1 MSRELSKSS
10 NMALQ
15 SPTAGLKTITGY
27 ILPERH
33 IVQSNQEDVSES
45 EDEEE
50 ETQPEFLDMK
60 EMDSVSSG
68 GNMFKSSVLA
78 SKEVPFMA
86 GNKMYRVDGRFPL
99 HDPWWEVTCTI
110 RQGRHKNYVKGF
122 PSYRLRTDLG
132 TEGRS
137 LVSLF
142 LKACR
147 AEPDFVNLFME
158 WLPNDRHVEPVNV
171 LDILQ
176 DFEDS
181 SPENKAVAE
190 QLKSKVN
197 RSAAWTHMRVA
208 SLYPEIMKYL
218 PTLLPGQFIDIINK
232 GRMEHMPETSER
244 DDSTTQEQSN
254 ANVLAKLEELI
265 KTDVW
270 KLGFNYIMFK
280 ELHLVRC
287 EAQMEAFK
295 LCHLFWSIPVLQ
307 RNALLLY
314 TELKR
319 HCRATGSTYAD
330 RELLE
335 KKISNETG
343 HLGAWEALRFLVEQ
357 GVLKREGDR
366 VALRNL
372 FGYEKGIAEC
382 LRGLVEGDPWKI
394 HLDVREV
401 LREAQLDRLRAKARE
416 KHSLTHSRKSKA
428 DAKTSV
434 SEAQNDIVQE
444 VKVEQMDLAFPQ
456 PGTSSVVHHNGEMT
470 TCDSPKSYE
479 ITKLTIK
486 EENVSSDSDSS
497 NDSTYF
503 DIDPSTI
510 ELDPDQVR
518 AAEMMCANPV
528 TVISGK
534 GGCGKTT
541 VVSLVFKAAME
552 QQTSDREEVLKAC
565 EDFQNDSQGSSNGLL
580 SDVHGE
586 KKDNEGSDSDE
597 KPEEV
602 LLTAPTGRAASLLT
616 KRTGFTAY
624 TMHQVLWSF
633 MNTKKDPS
641 GNPQAWKFSK
651 VQVLVVDEGS
661 LVSVQILHSILSMLT
676 KHAELQKFILL
687 GDVRQ
692 LPSIEPG
699 NTLYDLFE
707 GLRKVRWAIE
717 MRTNHRAESELIV
730 RNAGLIS
737 EMGKKKYYSPLEF
750 DATVNM
756 MRPSKVPS
764 DKRFIFVK
772 ICGENDRF
780 DLQDAITFLLKEG
793 PGLEDHKLSQF
804 VAFRRKDCEL
814 INELCCKHY
823 SQHITRTS
831 KNKLNFQPN
840 DKVCCTKNGY
850 VTDHD
855 KKKEVTSFD
864 TTRAVQDSARSSHDN
879 AGNQTQNEQTKEK
892 KERLCN
898 GEIFFIKN
906 DVTKEDEE
914 KGRKMIRYLTLDD
927 DNGCVV
933 TCSYR
938 ELQRV
943 CKLRHAWARTIHT
956 FQGSEAETIVYV
968 LGDSSAQNWQH
979 VYTAVTRGQ
988 KRVYVVGR
996 EHDLEG
1002 AIKRWIIPRN
1012 TRLCRFVTNVVS
1024 QQGPE
1029 DSLTQSACS
1038 QNQVETPVNHGFGP
1052 SQSTPVASQTP
1063 SRHHSKLSR
1072 PSCVRHLYED
1082 ENERSHQTSDIS
1094 LQDDVAF
1101 SQAYSW
1107 SPMDSCS
1114 EPSKVQN
1121 ENASELSNH
1130 VENAPLL
1137 EAVSSPSNEYSRGSK
1152 RFIPVDICCTPTKQ
1166 PKQTTSEESPL
1177 GSSRLKL
1184 LSITSP
1190 SPKSGRQ
1197 LFPDSS
1203 CSHREQP

>member
-1 MSRELSKSS
+1 
-10 NMALQ
+10 MALQ

-33 IVQSNQEDVSES
+33 AVQSNQEDVSES

-68 GNMFKSSVLA
+68 GNMFKSSVVA

-86 GNKMYRVDGRFPL
+86 GNKMYQVDGRFPL

-110 RQGRHKNYVKGF
+110 RQGRHKNFVKGF

-142 LKACR
+142 LKACK

-158 WLPNDRHVEPVNV
+158 WLPNDRCVELGNV
-171 LDILQ
+171 LDVLQ

-181 SPENKAVAE
+181 SPENKPVAK
-190 QLKSKVN
+190 QLKSNVN
-197 RSAAWTHMRVA
+197 RSAAWTHIRVA

-218 PTLLPGQFIDIINK
+218 PTLLPGQFMDIINK
-232 GRMEHMPETSER
+232 GRMDHVPKTSKR
-244 DDSTTQEQSN
+244 DDSTTTEGSDT
-254 ANVLAKLEELI
+254 NVLAKLEELI

-280 ELHLVRC
+280 ELRLVRC

-335 KKISNETG
+335 KNISNETG
-343 HLGAWEALRFLVEQ
+343 HLGTWEALSFLVEQ

-416 KHSLTHSRKSKA
+416 NHSMTLSKKSKA

-444 VKVEQMDLAFPQ
+444 VKVEHMDLAFPQ
-456 PGTSSVVHHNGEMT
+456 PDTSSAVHHNGAIT
-470 TCDSPKSYE
+470 TCDSSQCYE

-486 EENVSSDSDSS
+486 EESVTSDSDSS
-497 NDSTYF
+497 NDSTNF

-518 AAEMMCANPV
+518 AAEMMCTNPV

-580 SDVHGE
+580 SDVHKE
-586 KKDNEGSDSDE
+586 KKDNESSDSDE
-597 KPEEV
+597 KPVEV

-633 MNTKKDPS
+633 MNTKKDGS
-641 GNPQAWKFSK
+641 GNPEAWKFSK
-651 VQVLVVDEGS
+651 VRVLVVDEGS

-699 NTLYDLFE
+699 NTLYDLFT
-707 GLRKVRWAIE
+707 GLGKVRWAIE
-717 MRTNHRAESELIV
+717 MRTNHRSESELIV
-730 RNAGLIS
+730 RNAGVIS
-737 EMGKKKYYSPLEF
+737 EMGIKKHYSPLEF

-764 DKRFIFVK
+764 DKRFIFVQ
-772 ICGENDRF
+772 ICGENDGF
-780 DLQDAITFLLKEG
+780 DLQDAITFLLQEG

-823 SQHITRTS
+823 SKHITRTS
-831 KNKLNFQPN
+831 KNKLNFQPE

-850 VTDHD
+850 VTDHE
-855 KKKEVTSFD
+855 KKKEVVTSSD
-864 TTRAVQDSARSSHDN
+864 TARAEQDRARSSHDD

-892 KERLCN
+892 KKRLCN
-898 GEIFFIKN
+898 GEIFFIKD

-914 KGRKMIRYLTLDD
+914 NGRKMIRFLTLDD

-938 ELQRV
+938 ELQRE

-968 LGDSSAQNWQH
+968 LGDSTAQNWQH

-996 EHDLEG
+996 ERDLEE

-1024 QQGPE
+1024 QQCPE
-1029 DSLTQSACS
+1029 VSLTQSAFS

-1072 PSCVRHLYED
+1072 PSCIRHLYED
-1082 ENERSHQTSDIS
+1082 QNERSHQTSNDIC

-1101 SQAYSW
+1101 TQTYSW
-1107 SPMDSCS
+1107 SPMDSCD
-1114 EPSKVQN
+1114 EPSKMHN
-1121 ENASELSNH
+1121 ENAFELSNH
-1130 VENAPLL
+1130 VDNAPLL
-1137 EAVSSPSNEYSRGSK
+1137 EEVSSPSNECSRGSK
-1152 RFIPVDICCTPTKQ
+1152 RVIPVDICSTPTKQ

-1197 LFPDSS
+1197 LFPDKS
-1203 CSHREQP
+1203 CSHRKQP

>member
-1 MSRELSKSS
+1 
-10 NMALQ
+10 MALQ
-15 SPTAGLKTITGY
+15 RPTAGFKTITGY

-33 IVQSNQEDVSES
+33 AVQTNQEDVSES

-50 ETQPEFLDMK
+50 EAQPEFLDMK

-68 GNMFKSSVLA
+68 GSMFKSSVSAL
-78 SKEVPFMA
+78 KEVPFMS
-86 GNKMYRVDGRFPL
+86 GNKTYRVEGRFPL
-99 HDPWWEVTCTI
+99 LDPWWEVTCTI
-110 RQGRHKNYVKGF
+110 RQGRHKNFVKGF

-132 TEGRS
+132 SEGRS

-142 LKACR
+142 LTAC
-147 AEPDFVNLFME
+147 AAHPDFVQKFME
-158 WLPNDRHVEPVNV
+158 WLPNNRHVELVDV
-171 LDILQ
+171 LDVLK

-181 SPENKAVAE
+181 SDENKTVAE
-190 QLKSKVN
+190 QLKSIVS
-197 RSAAWTHMRVA
+197 RSVAWTYVRVA

-218 PTLLPGQFIDIINK
+218 PTLLPGQFMDIIKK
-232 GRMEHMPETSER
+232 GRMEPIPETSEQ
-244 DDSTTQEQSN
+244 DDPTTQKQN
-254 ANVLAKLEELI
+254 NTNVFAKLEELI
-265 KTDVW
+265 KTDPW

-319 HCRATGSTYAD
+319 HCRATGSTYAK
-330 RELLE
+330 LE
-335 KKISNETG
+335 MLGDKVSRETG
-343 HLGAWEALRFLVEQ
+343 HQGAWEAVHFLVEQ
-357 GVLKREGDR
+357 GVLIQENKK
-366 VALRNL
+366 VLLRNL

-382 LRGLVEGDPWKI
+382 IRGLVEGDPWKI

-401 LREAQLDRLRAKARE
+401 LREAQLNRLRAKARE
-416 KHSLTHSRKSKA
+416 KHNMTPSRKSKA
-428 DAKTSV
+428 DA
-434 SEAQNDIVQE
+434 EAQNDVVQE
-444 VKVEQMDLAFPQ
+444 VKAEQMDLAFPQ
-456 PGTSSVVHHNGEMT
+456 PGTSSMVHHNGDVT
-470 TCDSPKSYE
+470 TCE

-486 EENVSSDSDSS
+486 EENLTSDSDSS
-497 NDSTYF
+497 DDF

-510 ELDPDQVR
+510 ELDEDQVR

-552 QQTSDREEVLKAC
+552 QQTSDREEVLQAC
-565 EDFQNDSQGSSNGLL
+565 EVFQNDSQGSSNGLL
-580 SDVHGE
+580 PDVQEE
-586 KKDNEGSDSDE
+586 KKDVEGSDSDE
-597 KPEEV
+597 KPVEV

-641 GNPQAWKFSK
+641 GNPEAWKFSK
-651 VQVLVVDEGS
+651 VRVLVVDEGS

-707 GLRKVRWAIE
+707 GLKKVRWAIE

-730 RNAGLIS
+730 KNAGLIS
-737 EMGKKKYYSPLEF
+737 DMGKKRHYSPLEF
-750 DATVNM
+750 DATINM
-756 MRPSKVPS
+756 KKPSKVPA

-772 ICGENDRF
+772 TCGDNDRF
-780 DLQDAITFLLKEG
+780 DLQDAVTFLLNEA
-793 PGLEDHKLSQF
+793 PGLEDDKLSQF
-804 VAFRRKDCEL
+804 VAFRRVDCEL

-823 SQHITRTS
+823 SKHITKIS
-831 KNKLNFQPN
+831 KKKLNFQPK

-850 VTDHD
+850 VTDHE
-855 KKKEVTSFD
+855 KKPEGTDFD
-864 TTRAVQDSARSSHDN
+864 TARAVDNSTRSSHDN
-879 AGNQTQNEQTKEK
+879 ARSQNQNEQIKDK

-898 GEIFFIKN
+898 GEIFFIKD
-906 DVTKEDEE
+906 DVTKEDKDK
-914 KGRKMIRYLTLDD
+914 KGKMMRLLTLDD
-927 DNGCVV
+927 DNGRVV
-933 TCSYR
+933 TCNYR
-938 ELQRV
+938 ELQRE

-968 LGDSSAQNWQH
+968 LGDSTAQNWQH

-996 EHDLEG
+996 ERDLEG
-1002 AIKRWIIPRN
+1002 AIKRWITPRN
-1012 TRLCRFVTNVVS
+1012 TRLCRFITNVVF
-1024 QQGPE
+1024 QQGAE

-1038 QNQVETPVNHGFGP
+1038 QSQVETPVNHGFGP
-1052 SQSTPVASQTP
+1052 LQSTPADSQTP
-1063 SRHHSKLSR
+1063 SRTEKLSR
-1072 PSCVRHLYED
+1072 PSCVRHLYKE
-1082 ENERSHQTSDIS
+1082 ENGQSDQTSNIS
-1094 LQDDVAF
+1094 LQDDMAF
-1101 SQAYSW
+1101 SQTYSW
-1107 SPMDSCS
+1107 SPMDSCA
-1114 EPSKVQN
+1114 EPGKVQN

-1130 VENAPLL
+1130 VEDATLPI
-1137 EAVSSPSNEYSRGSK
+1137 SSPSNECSSGSK
-1152 RFIPVDICCTPTKQ
+1152 RVIPEDICSTPTKQ

-1177 GSSRLKL
+1177 ASTRLRL
-1184 LSITSP
+1184 LSISSP
-1190 SPKSGRQ
+1190 RPKSGRQ
-1197 LFPDSS
+1197 LFTDN
-1203 CSHREQP
+1203 

>member
-1 MSRELSKSS
+1 
-10 NMALQ
+10 MALQ

-27 ILPERH
+27 ILPEH
-33 IVQSNQEDVSES
+33 HAVQTNQEDVSES

-50 ETQPEFLDMK
+50 EAQPEFLDMK

-68 GNMFKSSVLA
+68 GCMFKSSVPA
-78 SKEVPFMA
+78 SKQVQLMT
-86 GNKMYRVDGRFPL
+86 GNKTYWVDGRFPL

-110 RQGRHKNYVKGF
+110 RQGRHKNFIKGY

-132 TEGRS
+132 GEGRP
-137 LVSLF
+137 LMSLF

-147 AEPDFVNLFME
+147 AEPDFVNMLME
-158 WLPNDRHVEPVNV
+158 WLPKDRYVELVTV
-171 LDILQ
+171 LDVLQ

-181 SPENKAVAE
+181 SPGNKAVAE
-190 QLKSKVN
+190 QLKSNVK
-197 RSAAWTHMRVA
+197 RSEAWTHVRVA

-218 PTLLPGQFIDIINK
+218 PTLLPGQFKDIMNK
-232 GRMEHMPETSER
+232 GTMENVPETSDRDGSTAQER
-244 DDSTTQEQSN
+244 NNTNT
-254 ANVLAKLEELI
+254 LAELEELI
-265 KTDVW
+265 KTDAW

-287 EAQMEAFK
+287 EAHMDAFK
-295 LCHLFWSIPVLQ
+295 LCRLFWRFPVLQ
-307 RNALLLY
+307 RNALVVY

-319 HCRATGSTYAD
+319 RCRADGSTYANQD
-330 RELLE
+330 LLVD
-335 KKISNETG
+335 KIQKETG
-343 HLGAWEALRFLVEQ
+343 VSGAWDALHFLAEQ
-357 GVLKREGDR
+357 GVLKRESKR

-401 LREAQLDRLRAKARE
+401 LQEAQLDRLRAKARE
-416 KHSLTHSRKSKA
+416 RHGSSKA
-428 DAKTSV
+428 DSKISA
-434 SEAQNDIVQE
+434 SEAQNDIDQE
-444 VKVEQMDLAFPQ
+444 VKAEHVDLAFPQ
-456 PGTSSVVHHNGEMT
+456 PATSNAVRHSGET
-470 TCDSPKSYE
+470 PTCDSPQACE

-486 EENVSSDSDSS
+486 EESATSDSDSS
-497 NDSTYF
+497 NDSV

-565 EDFQNDSQGSSNGLL
+565 EDFQNDSQGFINGLL
-580 SDVHGE
+580 SDDHEE
-586 KKDNEGSDSDE
+586 KNDDEGSDSE
-597 KPEEV
+597 KPVEV

-616 KRTGFTAY
+616 KRTGFTSY

-641 GNPQAWKFSK
+641 GNPQKWKFSK
-651 VQVLVVDEGS
+651 VRVLVVDEGS

-676 KHAELQKFILL
+676 KHAQLQKFILL

-699 NTLYDLFE
+699 NALFDLFE
-707 GLRKVRWAIE
+707 GLRKVQWAIE
-717 MRTNHRAESELIV
+717 MQTNHRAESELIV

-737 EMGKKKYYSPLEF
+737 EMGKKKRYSPLEF
-750 DATVNM
+750 DAIVNM

-764 DKRFIFVK
+764 DKRFIFVQT
-772 ICGENDRF
+772 CGEKDMF
-780 DLQDAITFLLKEG
+780 DLQDAITYLLSEG
-793 PGLEDHKLSQF
+793 PGLEDDKSSQF
-804 VAFRRKDCEL
+804 VTFRRKDCDL
-814 INELCCKHY
+814 INELCCRHY
-823 SQHITRTS
+823 SKHITRTS
-831 KNKLNFQPN
+831 KNKLNFQPD

-850 VTDHD
+850 VRDHGD
-855 KKKEVTSFD
+855 KKEVTSFD
-864 TTRAVQDSARSSHDN
+864 TARTVQHSAQSSHDN
-879 AGNQTQNEQTKEK
+879 GRNQTQNEQMKEMKEK

-898 GEIFFIKN
+898 GEIFFIKH
-906 DVTKEDEE
+906 DKQEDEGN
-914 KGRKMIRYLTLDD
+914 GRKMIRYLTLDD
-927 DNGCVV
+927 DNGRVL

-938 ELQRV
+938 ELQRE

-968 LGDSSAQNWQH
+968 LGDSTAQNWQH

-996 EHDLEG
+996 DRDIEG
-1002 AIKRWIIPRN
+1002 AIKRRIIPRN
-1012 TRLCRFVTNVVS
+1012 TQLCRFDTSAVY
-1024 QQGPE
+1024 QQRPE
-1029 DSLTQSACS
+1029 NASAQPACS
-1038 QNQVETPVNHGFGP
+1038 QIPVETPVNHGFGP
-1052 SQSTPVASQTP
+1052 SQSTPVVSQSP
-1063 SRHHSKLSR
+1063 GRQHSKLSR
-1072 PSCVRHLYED
+1072 PSCVHQLYEG
-1082 ENERSHQTSDIS
+1082 ENEQSRPTCSIS

-1101 SQAYSW
+1101 SQTYSW
-1107 SPMDSCS
+1107 PTMDSFS
-1114 EPSKVQN
+1114 EN
-1121 ENASELSNH
+1121 ENASDR
-1130 VENAPLL
+1130 VENA
-1137 EAVSSPSNEYSRGSK
+1137 AVSSPSNECSRGSK
-1152 RFIPVDICCTPTKQ
+1152 RIVPVDICSTPTKQ

-1177 GSSRLKL
+1177 GSSRLNL

-1190 SPKSGRQ
+1190 SSKSSRQ

-1203 CSHREQP
+1203 CSRREQP

>member
-1 MSRELSKSS
+1 
-10 NMALQ
+10 MALQ
-15 SPTAGLKTITGY
+15 SPTAGFKTITGY
-27 ILPERH
+27 ILPERQA
-33 IVQSNQEDVSES
+33 VQTNQEDVSES

-50 ETQPEFLDMK
+50 EAQPEFLDMK

-68 GNMFKSSVLA
+68 GSMFKSSVAA
-78 SKEVPFMA
+78 SKEVPFMS
-86 GNKMYRVDGRFPL
+86 GNKTYRVEGRFPL
-99 HDPWWEVTCTI
+99 LDPWWEVTCTI
-110 RQGRHKNYVKGF
+110 RQGRHKNFVKGF
-122 PSYRLRTDLG
+122 PSYRLRTNLG
-132 TEGRS
+132 SEGRS

-142 LKACR
+142 LTAC
-147 AEPDFVNLFME
+147 APLPDFVQMLME

-181 SPENKAVAE
+181 SDENKAVAE
-190 QLKSKVN
+190 QLKSVVS
-197 RSAAWTHMRVA
+197 RSVAWAHVRVA

-218 PTLLPGQFIDIINK
+218 PTLLPGQFMDIINK
-232 GRMEHMPETSER
+232 GRMEPMPETSEQ
-244 DDSTTQEQSN
+244 DDPTTQKQNN

-265 KTDVW
+265 KTEPW
-270 KLGFNYIMFK
+270 KLGFNYIMYK

-295 LCHLFWSIPVLQ
+295 LCYLFWSIPVPQ

-319 HCRATGSTYAD
+319 HCRATGSTYAELEMLVD
-330 RELLE
+330 KVLREMAPD
-335 KKISNETG
+335 
-343 HLGAWEALRFLVEQ
+343 GAWQAVHFLVEQ
-357 GVLKREGDR
+357 GVLMQEGKK
-366 VALRNL
+366 VSLRNL

-401 LREAQLDRLRAKARE
+401 LREAQLNRLRAKARE
-416 KHSLTHSRKSKA
+416 KHSMTRLGKSKA
-428 DAKTSV
+428 DA
-434 SEAQNDIVQE
+434 EAQNDIVRE
-444 VKVEQMDLAFPQ
+444 VKVEQMDLGFPQ
-456 PGTSSVVHHNGEMT
+456 PGTSSMVHHNGETT
-470 TCDSPKSYE
+470 TCE

-486 EENVSSDSDSS
+486 EESHTSDSDSS
-497 NDSTYF
+497 DDI

-510 ELDPDQVR
+510 ELDEDQVR

-552 QQTSDREEVLKAC
+552 QQTSDREEVLQAC
-565 EDFQNDSQGSSNGLL
+565 EVFQNDSQGSSNGLL
-580 SDVHGE
+580 PDVQEE
-586 KKDNEGSDSDE
+586 KKDGEGSDGDE
-597 KPEEV
+597 KPVEV

-651 VQVLVVDEGS
+651 VRVLVVDEGS
-661 LVSVQILHSILSMLT
+661 LVSVQILHSILSMLS

-707 GLRKVRWAIE
+707 GLRKARWAIE

-730 RNAGLIS
+730 KNAGLIS
-737 EMGKKKYYSPLEF
+737 DMGKKKHYSPLEF
-750 DATVNM
+750 DATINM
-756 MRPSKVPS
+756 KRPSKVPA

-772 ICGENDRF
+772 TCGDNDRF
-780 DLQDAITFLLKEG
+780 DLQNAITYLLNEA
-793 PGLEDHKLSQF
+793 PGLEDDKLSQF
-804 VAFRRKDCEL
+804 VAFRRMDCDL

-823 SQHITRTS
+823 SKHITRIS
-831 KNKLNFQPN
+831 KAKLNFQPK

-855 KKKEVTSFD
+855 KEQEGTFD
-864 TTRAVQDSARSSHDN
+864 TARAVHDSARSSHDN
-879 AGNQTQNEQTKEK
+879 AGSQNQNEQMKEK

-898 GEIFFIKN
+898 GEIFFIKE
-906 DVTKEDEE
+906 DVTKEDTG
-914 KGRKMIRYLTLDD
+914 KKRKMMRFLTLDD
-927 DNGCVV
+927 DNGRVV
-933 TCSYR
+933 TCNYR
-938 ELQRV
+938 ELQRE

-968 LGDSSAQNWQH
+968 LGDSPAQNWQH

-996 EHDLEG
+996 ERDLEG

-1012 TRLCRFVTNVVS
+1012 TRLCRFVTNVVC
-1024 QQGPE
+1024 QQGPD

-1038 QNQVETPVNHGFGP
+1038 QVETPVNHGFGP
-1052 SQSTPVASQTP
+1052 SHSTPVASQTP
-1063 SRHHSKLSR
+1063 SGTQKVSR
-1072 PSCVRHLYED
+1072 PSCVRHLYKE
-1082 ENERSHQTSDIS
+1082 ENGQSHQTSNVS
-1094 LQDDVAF
+1094 LEDDVAF
-1101 SQAYSW
+1101 SQTYSW
-1107 SPMDSCS
+1107 SPMDSCA
-1114 EPSKVQN
+1114 EPVKVQN
-1121 ENASELSNH
+1121 ENASELKNASNH
-1130 VENAPLL
+1130 VEDATLLAPI
-1137 EAVSSPSNEYSRGSK
+1137 ASSSNECSRGSK
-1152 RFIPVDICCTPTKQ
+1152 RIIPVDICTTPTKQ
-1166 PKQTTSEESPL
+1166 QKQTTSEESPL
-1177 GSSRLKL
+1177 ASSRLRL
-1184 LSITSP
+1184 LSISSP
-1190 SPKSGRQ
+1190 RPKSGRQ
-1197 LFPDSS
+1197 LFSDNSV
-1203 CSHREQP
+1203 HKEQP

>member
-1 MSRELSKSS
+1 
-10 NMALQ
+10 MALQ
-15 SPTAGLKTITGY
+15 SPTAGFKTITGY

-33 IVQSNQEDVSES
+33 AVQSNQEDVSES

-50 ETQPEFLDMK
+50 GIQPEFLDMK
-60 EMDSVSSG
+60 EMDCVSSG
-68 GNMFKSSVLA
+68 GNMFKSSVSA

-86 GNKMYRVDGRFPL
+86 GNKMYRVEGRFPL
-99 HDPWWEVTCTI
+99 QDPWWEVTCTI
-110 RQGRHKNYVKGF
+110 RQGRHKNLVKGF
-122 PSYRLRTDLG
+122 PFYRLRTDLG
-132 TEGRS
+132 SEGRS

-142 LKACR
+142 LTACKAQ
-147 AEPDFVNLFME
+147 PDFVNMFIE
-158 WLPNDRHVEPVNV
+158 WLPNDRHMDPANV
-171 LDILQ
+171 LDVLQ

-197 RSAAWTHMRVA
+197 HSVSWTHVRVA

-218 PTLLPGQFIDIINK
+218 PTLLPGQFMDIINK
-232 GRMEHMPETSER
+232 GRIEHIPETSIK
-244 DDSTTQEQSN
+244 DDPTTQEQN
-254 ANVLAKLEELI
+254 NTNVLAKLEELI

-280 ELHLVRC
+280 KLHLIRC

-295 LCHLFWSIPVLQ
+295 HCHLFWSIPVVQ

-330 RELLE
+330 REKLE
-335 KKISNETG
+335 KKISRETG
-343 HLGAWEALRFLVEQ
+343 HQGAWEALGFLVEQ
-357 GVLKREGDR
+357 GVLIREGDR
-366 VALRNL
+366 VALWNL
-372 FGYEKGIAEC
+372 FGYEKGIAEF
-382 LRGLVEGDPWKI
+382 LRALVEGDPWKI

-401 LREAQLDRLRAKARE
+401 LREAHLDRLRAKARE
-416 KHSLTHSRKSKA
+416 KHSMTRLRISKA

-444 VKVEQMDLAFPQ
+444 VGFEQIDPAFAQ
-456 PGTSSVVHHNGEMT
+456 PGTLSMVHNGGMP
-470 TCDSPKSYE
+470 TCNSPQSYE
-479 ITKLTIK
+479 FTKLTIK
-486 EENVSSDSDSS
+486 EESIISDSS

-510 ELDPDQVR
+510 ELDPDQLR

-580 SDVHGE
+580 SDVHEE
-586 KKDNEGSDSDE
+586 KKESEGSDSDE
-597 KPEEV
+597 KPVEV

-641 GNPQAWKFSK
+641 GNPHAWKFSK
-651 VQVLVVDEGS
+651 VRVLVVDEGS

-676 KHAELQKFILL
+676 KHSELQKFIIL

-699 NTLYDLFE
+699 NTLCDLFE
-707 GLRKVRWAIE
+707 GLRKIQWAIE
-717 MRTNHRAESELIV
+717 MRTNHRAESELII
-730 RNAGLIS
+730 RNSGLIS
-737 EMGKKKYYSPLEF
+737 ELAKKRHYSPLEF
-750 DATVNM
+750 DATINM

-764 DKRFIFVK
+764 DKTFIFVK
-772 ICGENDRF
+772 IYGENDRF
-780 DLQDAITFLLKEG
+780 DLQDAITFLLNEA
-793 PGLEDHKLSQF
+793 PGLEGDKLSQF
-804 VAFRRKDCEL
+804 VAFRRMDCEL

-823 SQHITRTS
+823 SKHITRTP
-831 KNKLNFQPN
+831 KNKLNFQPK

-850 VTDHD
+850 VTEHE
-855 KKKEVTSFD
+855 KKEEGTSFD
-864 TTRAVQDSARSSHDN
+864 TARAVHDSTRSSHDN
-879 AGNQTQNEQTKEK
+879 AGNQSQNEQIKEK

-898 GEIFFIKN
+898 GEIFFIKD
-906 DVTKEDEE
+906 DVTEE
-914 KGRKMIRYLTLDD
+914 ESCKKTRYLTLDD
-927 DNGCVV
+927 DNGRVV
-933 TCSYR
+933 TFSYR
-938 ELQRV
+938 ELQRE

-968 LGDSSAQNWQH
+968 LGDSRAQNWQH

-996 EHDLEG
+996 ERDLEG
-1002 AIKRWIIPRN
+1002 AIKRWITPRN
-1012 TRLCRFVTNVVS
+1012 TRLCHFVTNVVS

-1029 DSLTQSACS
+1029 DSLTQSTCS
-1038 QNQVETPVNHGFGP
+1038 QSQVETPVNHNFGP

-1063 SRHHSKLSR
+1063 SRPQKLSR
-1072 PSCVRHLYED
+1072 PSCAQNLYKD
-1082 ENERSHQTSDIS
+1082 ESGQSHPTSNSS
-1094 LQDDVAF
+1094 LQEDVAF
-1101 SQAYSW
+1101 SQTYSW
-1107 SPMDSCS
+1107 SPMDSCT

-1130 VENAPLL
+1130 VEDATLL
-1137 EAVSSPSNEYSRGSK
+1137 AAVCCSSNECNRGSK
-1152 RFIPVDICCTPTKQ
+1152 RLIPVDTCSTPTKL

-1190 SPKSGRQ
+1190 SSKSGRQ
-1197 LFPDSS
+1197 LFPDST